1 MGTIKKGK
9 KYFLGFPLY
18 YRLFA
23 PLWDQLKPYS
33 LKSLHFMANYL
44 FWQSSMALSI
54 FFILRLKF
62 PPMSKLKMALDL
74 V

>member
-33 LKSLHFMANYL
+33 LKKPPFYGQLPFLAKLNGSFNFLHFT
-44 FWQSSMALSI
+44 
-54 FFILRLKF
+54 
-62 PPMSKLKMALDL
+62 SKIPSY